1 MAGRI
6 RDTDVAHVREQT
18 RIEDVIGDYVQLK
31 SAGGGQRKGLCPF
44 HDEKS
49 PSFHVTPARGFY
61 HCFGCQESGDVIT
74 FLMKMEHLSFTETI
88 EKLADRLGYQLTYDE
103 GRSSGAPQGERA
115 RLIAANAAAAKFYQ
129 ENLGSPSAEH
139 ARDFLRARGFDRD
152 AAVRFGVGF
161 APDQWDGLRQHL
173 VKEGFTD
180 RELSLAGLTKDGQRG
195 PIDRFRNRLIW
206 PIKDLGG
213 EVVGFGARKL
223 ASDTEDSGP
232 KCLNTP
238 ETPIYIKSQLLY
250 GIDVAKKEIAKTR
263 RAVIVEGYTDVMAC
277 HLAGEKTAVATC
289 GTAFGED
296 HIKLINRLLGQS
308 TDPASVVFTFDPD
321 AAGEKAALRVYG
333 DASKFNALTFVA
345 SGPAGLDPSDLRQQQ
360 GDLAVVE
367 MLKNRKPLFEFVIQH
382 RLSQF
387 NLSDIDSRVAAARA
401 AAPVVAEIVDPALRS
416 GYTRMLAEWVSL
428 DVTDVAAMVG
438 GNKNQA
444 TRARVEPM
452 RTSDAL
458 PNAEPIADKLETQIM
473 QVLVQNPTAFSVS
486 QLRRMQA
493 AGISTPDYKALLE
506 IVLENA
512 ERISEPSFANLLA
525 TAADEG
531 LQAVVRQLAL
541 APLPLKS
548 EADLGKYSLG
558 IVNAAM
564 IKALDRE
571 KTDLLAALRRA
582 ELAASEEQKVAIQ
595 RQLVEL
601 EAERRSLM
609 N

>member
-1 MAGRI
+1 MPRVKQS
-6 RDTDVAHVREQT
+6 D
-18 RIEDVIGDYVQLK
+18 IEQLK
-31 SAGGGQRKGLCPF
+31 DRVDIVELIGSYISLKAAGPGSFKGLCPF
-44 HDEKS
+44 HGEKS
-49 PSFHVTPARGFY
+49 PSFHVRSNPAFY
-61 HCFGCQESGDVIT
+61 HCFGCGVGGDAFKFVQEIDKVGFS
-74 FLMKMEHLSFTETI
+74 EAI
-88 EKLADRLGYQLTYDE
+88 EKLAQRTGYQLTYE
-103 GRSSGAPQGERA
+103 EGERETSN
-115 RLIAANAAAAKFYQ
+115 RNLLLNINKAASEFYKSQ
-129 ENLGSPSAEH
+129 LQSEEGKA
-139 ARDFLRARGFDRD
+139 ARDFLVSRGFDLESISE
-152 AAVRFGVGF
+152 FEVGY
-161 APDQWDGLRQHL
+161 APKGWQNLSQHL
-173 VKEGFTD
+173 TEKGFKLED
-180 RELSLAGLTKDGQRG
+180 QALAGLLSKGEKG
-195 PIDRFRNRLIW
+195 FYDRFRGRVLW
-206 PIKDLGG
+206 PIRDANSQ
-213 EVVGFGARKL
+213 VVGFGARKL
-223 ASDTEDSGP
+223 YVEDQGP
-232 KCLNTP
+232 KYLNTP
-238 ETPIYIKSQLLY
+238 ETPVYHKSTVLY
-250 GIDVAKKEIAKTR
+250 GLDLARREIASKR
-263 RAVIVEGYTDVMAC
+263 QVIVVEGYTDVMAC

-289 GTAFGED
+289 GTAFGEE

-360 GDLAVVE
+360 GNLAVVE

-444 TRARVEPM
+444 TRARVEPL

-458 PNAEPIADKLETQIM
+458 PTAEPIADKLETQIM

-525 TAADEG
+525 TAADER

>member
-1 MAGRI
+1 MPRVKQ
-6 RDTDVAHVREQT
+6 TD
-18 RIEDVIGDYVQLK
+18 IEQLK
-31 SAGGGQRKGLCPF
+31 DRVDIVELIGSYISLKPAGPGSFKGLCPF
-44 HDEKS
+44 HGEKS
-49 PSFHVTPARGFY
+49 PSFHVRSNPAFY
-61 HCFGCQESGDVIT
+61 HCFGCGVGGDAFKFVQEIDKVGFS
-74 FLMKMEHLSFTETI
+74 EAI
-88 EKLADRLGYQLTYDE
+88 EKLAQRTGYQLTYE
-103 GRSSGAPQGERA
+103 EGERETSN
-115 RLIAANAAAAKFYQ
+115 RNLLLNINKAASEYYKSQLQSEEGKA
-129 ENLGSPSAEH
+129 
-139 ARDFLRARGFDRD
+139 ARDFLVARGFDLD
-152 AAVRFGVGF
+152 SISEFEVGY
-161 APDQWDGLRQHL
+161 APKGWQNLSQHL
-173 VKEGFTD
+173 TEKGFTLED
-180 RELSLAGLTKDGQRG
+180 QALAGLLSKGEKG
-195 PIDRFRNRLIW
+195 FYDRFRGRVLW
-206 PIKDLGG
+206 PIRDANSQ
-213 EVVGFGARKL
+213 VVGFGARKL
-223 ASDTEDSGP
+223 YVEDQGP
-232 KCLNTP
+232 KYLNTP
-238 ETPIYIKSQLLY
+238 ETPIYHKSTVLY
-250 GIDVAKKEIAKTR
+250 GLDLARREIASKR
-263 RAVIVEGYTDVMAC
+263 QVIVVEGYTDVMAC

-289 GTAFGED
+289 GTAFGEE

-360 GDLAVVE
+360 GDSAVVE

-444 TRARVEPM
+444 TRARVEPL

-458 PNAEPIADKLETQIM
+458 PTAEPIADKLETQIM

>member
-1 MAGRI
+1 MPRVKQS
-6 RDTDVAHVREQT
+6 D
-18 RIEDVIGDYVQLK
+18 IEQLK
-31 SAGGGQRKGLCPF
+31 DRVDIVELIGSYISLKPAGPGSFKGLCPF
-44 HDEKS
+44 HGEKS
-49 PSFHVTPARGFY
+49 PSFHVRSNPAFY
-61 HCFGCQESGDVIT
+61 HCFGCGVGGDAFKFVQEMDKVGFS
-74 FLMKMEHLSFTETI
+74 EAI
-88 EKLADRLGYQLTYDE
+88 EKLAQRTGYQLTYEEGERETSNRNLLLSINKAASEYYKSQLQSEE
-103 GRSSGAPQGERA
+103 GRA
-115 RLIAANAAAAKFYQ
+115 
-129 ENLGSPSAEH
+129 
-139 ARDFLRARGFDRD
+139 ARDFLVARGFNLESIAD
-152 AAVRFGVGF
+152 FEVGY
-161 APDQWDGLRQHL
+161 APKGWQNLSQHL
-173 VKEGFTD
+173 TEKGFKLED
-180 RELSLAGLTKDGQRG
+180 QALAGLLSKGEKG
-195 PIDRFRNRLIW
+195 YYDRFRGRVLW
-206 PIKDLGG
+206 PIRDANSQ
-213 EVVGFGARKL
+213 VVGFGARKL
-223 ASDTEDSGP
+223 YADDQGP
-232 KCLNTP
+232 KYLNTP
-238 ETPIYIKSQLLY
+238 ETPVYHKSTVLY
-250 GIDVAKKEIAKTR
+250 GLDLARKEIASKR
-263 RAVIVEGYTDVMAC
+263 QVVVVEGYTDVMAC

-289 GTAFGED
+289 GTAFGEE

-308 TDPASVVFTFDPD
+308 TEPASVVFTFDPD
-321 AAGEKAALRVYG
+321 AAGEKAALKVYG

-360 GDLAVVE
+360 GDAAVVE

-444 TRARVEPM
+444 TRARVETL
-452 RTSDAL
+452 RTFEAL
-458 PNAEPIADKLETQIM
+458 PSAEPIADKLETQIM
-473 QVLVQNPTAFSVS
+473 QVLVQNPSAFSVS

-493 AGISTPDYKALLE
+493 AGLTTPEYRALLE
-506 IVLENA
+506 VVLENS
-512 ERISEPSFANLLA
+512 ERLAEPSFANLLV
-525 TAADEG
+525 TAVEER

-564 IKALDRE
+564 IRALDRE

-582 ELAASEEQKVAIQ
+582 ELAASDEQKMAIQ

>member
-1 MAGRI
+1 MPRVKQS
-6 RDTDVAHVREQT
+6 D
-18 RIEDVIGDYVQLK
+18 IEQLK
-31 SAGGGQRKGLCPF
+31 DRVDIVELIGSYISLKAAGPGSFKGLCPF
-44 HDEKS
+44 HGEKS
-49 PSFHVTPARGFY
+49 PSFHVRSNPAFY
-61 HCFGCQESGDVIT
+61 HCFGCGVGGDAFKFVQEIDKVGFS
-74 FLMKMEHLSFTETI
+74 EAI
-88 EKLADRLGYQLTYDE
+88 EKLAQRTGYQLTYE
-103 GRSSGAPQGERA
+103 EGERETSN
-115 RLIAANAAAAKFYQ
+115 RNLLLNINKAASEYYKSQLQSEEGKA
-129 ENLGSPSAEH
+129 
-139 ARDFLRARGFDRD
+139 ARDFLVARGFDLGSISE
-152 AAVRFGVGF
+152 FEVGY
-161 APDQWDGLRQHL
+161 APKGWQNLSQHL
-173 VKEGFTD
+173 TEKGFTLED
-180 RELSLAGLTKDGQRG
+180 QALAGLLSKGEKG
-195 PIDRFRNRLIW
+195 FYDRFRGRVLW
-206 PIKDLGG
+206 PIRDANSQ
-213 EVVGFGARKL
+213 VVGFGARKL
-223 ASDTEDSGP
+223 YVEDQGP
-232 KCLNTP
+232 KYLNTP
-238 ETPIYIKSQLLY
+238 ETPVYHKSTVLY
-250 GIDVAKKEIAKTR
+250 GLDLARREIASKR
-263 RAVIVEGYTDVMAC
+263 QVIVVEGYTDVMAC

-289 GTAFGED
+289 GTAFGEE

-360 GDLAVVE
+360 GDSAVVE

-428 DVTDVAAMVG
+428 DVTDVSAMVG

-444 TRARVEPM
+444 TRARVEPL

-458 PNAEPIADKLETQIM
+458 PTTEPIADKLETQIM

-525 TAADEG
+525 TAADER

>member
-1 MAGRI
+1 MPRVKQS
-6 RDTDVAHVREQT
+6 D
-18 RIEDVIGDYVQLK
+18 IEQLK
-31 SAGGGQRKGLCPF
+31 DRVDIVELIGSYISLKAAGPGSFKGLCPF
-44 HDEKS
+44 HGEKS
-49 PSFHVTPARGFY
+49 PSFHVRSNPAFY
-61 HCFGCQESGDVIT
+61 HCFGCGVGGDAFKFVQEIDKVGFS
-74 FLMKMEHLSFTETI
+74 EAI
-88 EKLADRLGYQLTYDE
+88 EKLAQRTGYQLTYE
-103 GRSSGAPQGERA
+103 EGERETSN
-115 RLIAANAAAAKFYQ
+115 RNLLLNINKAASEYYKSQLQSEEGKA
-129 ENLGSPSAEH
+129 
-139 ARDFLRARGFDRD
+139 ARDFLVARGFDLD
-152 AAVRFGVGF
+152 SISEFEVGY
-161 APDQWDGLRQHL
+161 APKGWQNLSQHL
-173 VKEGFTD
+173 TEKGFTLED
-180 RELSLAGLTKDGQRG
+180 QALAGLLSKGEKG
-195 PIDRFRNRLIW
+195 FYDRFRGRVLW
-206 PIKDLGG
+206 PIRDANSQ
-213 EVVGFGARKL
+213 VVGFGARKL
-223 ASDTEDSGP
+223 YVEDQGP
-232 KCLNTP
+232 KYLNTP
-238 ETPIYIKSQLLY
+238 ETPVYHKSTVLY
-250 GIDVAKKEIAKTR
+250 GLDLARREIASKR
-263 RAVIVEGYTDVMAC
+263 QVIVVEGYTDVMAC

-289 GTAFGED
+289 GTAFGEE

-360 GDLAVVE
+360 GDSAVVE

-387 NLSDIDSRVAAARA
+387 KLSDIDSRVAAARA

-428 DVTDVAAMVG
+428 DVTDVSAMVG

-444 TRARVEPM
+444 TRARVEPL

-458 PNAEPIADKLETQIM
+458 PTTEPIADKLETQIM

-512 ERISEPSFANLLA
+512 ERISEPSFANLLV
-525 TAADEG
+525 TAADEP

>member
-1 MAGRI
+1 MPRVKQA
-6 RDTDVAHVREQT
+6 D
-18 RIEDVIGDYVQLK
+18 IEQLK
-31 SAGGGQRKGLCPF
+31 DRVDIVELIGSYISLKPAGPGSFKGLCPF
-44 HDEKS
+44 HGEKS
-49 PSFHVTPARGFY
+49 PSFHVRSNPAFY
-61 HCFGCQESGDVIT
+61 HCFGCGVGGDAFKFVQEIDKVGFS
-74 FLMKMEHLSFTETI
+74 EAI
-88 EKLADRLGYQLTYDE
+88 EKLAQRTGYQLTYE
-103 GRSSGAPQGERA
+103 EGERETSN
-115 RLIAANAAAAKFYQ
+115 RNLLLNINKAASEYYKSQLQSEEGKA
-129 ENLGSPSAEH
+129 
-139 ARDFLRARGFDRD
+139 ARDFLVARGFDLD
-152 AAVRFGVGF
+152 SISEFEVGY
-161 APDQWDGLRQHL
+161 APKGWQNLSQHL
-173 VKEGFTD
+173 TEKGFKLED
-180 RELSLAGLTKDGQRG
+180 QALAGLLSKGEKG
-195 PIDRFRNRLIW
+195 FYDRFRGRVLW
-206 PIKDLGG
+206 PIRDANSQ
-213 EVVGFGARKL
+213 VVGFGARKL
-223 ASDTEDSGP
+223 YVEDQGP
-232 KCLNTP
+232 KYLNTP
-238 ETPIYIKSQLLY
+238 ETPVYHKSTVLY
-250 GIDVAKKEIAKTR
+250 GLDLARREIASKR
-263 RAVIVEGYTDVMAC
+263 QVIVVEGYTDVMAC

-289 GTAFGED
+289 GTAFGEE

>member
-1 MAGRI
+1 MPRVKQS
-6 RDTDVAHVREQT
+6 D
-18 RIEDVIGDYVQLK
+18 IEQLK
-31 SAGGGQRKGLCPF
+31 DRVDIVELIGSYISLKPAGPGSFKGLCPF
-44 HDEKS
+44 HGEKS
-49 PSFHVTPARGFY
+49 PSFHVRSNPAFY
-61 HCFGCQESGDVIT
+61 HCFGCGVGGDAFKFVQEIDKVGFS
-74 FLMKMEHLSFTETI
+74 EAI
-88 EKLADRLGYQLTYDE
+88 EKLAQRTGYQLTYE
-103 GRSSGAPQGERA
+103 EGERETSN
-115 RLIAANAAAAKFYQ
+115 RNLLLNINKAASEYYKSQLQSEEGKA
-129 ENLGSPSAEH
+129 
-139 ARDFLRARGFDRD
+139 ARDFLVARGFDVD
-152 AAVRFGVGF
+152 SISEFEVGY
-161 APDQWDGLRQHL
+161 APKGWQNLSQHL
-173 VKEGFTD
+173 TEKGFTLED
-180 RELSLAGLTKDGQRG
+180 QALAGVLSKGEKG
-195 PIDRFRNRLIW
+195 FYDRFRGRVLW
-206 PIKDLGG
+206 PIRDANSQ
-213 EVVGFGARKL
+213 VVGFGARKL
-223 ASDTEDSGP
+223 YVEDQGP
-232 KCLNTP
+232 KYLNTP
-238 ETPIYIKSQLLY
+238 ETPVYHKSTVLY
-250 GIDVAKKEIAKTR
+250 GLDLARREIASKR
-263 RAVIVEGYTDVMAC
+263 QVIVVEGYTDVMAC

-289 GTAFGED
+289 GTAFGEE

-360 GDLAVVE
+360 GDSAVVE

-444 TRARVEPM
+444 TRARVEPL

-458 PNAEPIADKLETQIM
+458 PTAEPIADKLETQIM

-512 ERISEPSFANLLA
+512 ERISEPSFANLLV
-525 TAADEG
+525 TAADEP

>member
-1 MAGRI
+1 MPRVKQS
-6 RDTDVAHVREQT
+6 D
-18 RIEDVIGDYVQLK
+18 IEQLK
-31 SAGGGQRKGLCPF
+31 DRVDIVELIGSYISLKPAGPGSFKGLCPF
-44 HDEKS
+44 HGEKS
-49 PSFHVTPARGFY
+49 PSFHVRSNPAFY
-61 HCFGCQESGDVIT
+61 HCFGCGVGGDAFKFVQEIDKVGFS
-74 FLMKMEHLSFTETI
+74 EAI
-88 EKLADRLGYQLTYDE
+88 EKLAQRTGYQLTYE
-103 GRSSGAPQGERA
+103 EGERETSN
-115 RLIAANAAAAKFYQ
+115 RNLLLNINKAASEYYKSQLQSEEGKA
-129 ENLGSPSAEH
+129 
-139 ARDFLRARGFDRD
+139 ARDFLVARGFDLD
-152 AAVRFGVGF
+152 SISEFEVGY
-161 APDQWDGLRQHL
+161 APKGWQNLSQHL
-173 VKEGFTD
+173 TEKGFKLED
-180 RELSLAGLTKDGQRG
+180 QALAGLLSKGEKG
-195 PIDRFRNRLIW
+195 FYDRFRGRVLW
-206 PIKDLGG
+206 PIRDANSQ
-213 EVVGFGARKL
+213 VVGFGARKL
-223 ASDTEDSGP
+223 YVEDQGP
-232 KCLNTP
+232 KYLNTP
-238 ETPIYIKSQLLY
+238 ETPVYHKSTVLY
-250 GIDVAKKEIAKTR
+250 GLDLARREIASKR
-263 RAVIVEGYTDVMAC
+263 QVIVVEGYTDVMAC

-289 GTAFGED
+289 GTAFGEE

>member
-1 MAGRI
+1 MPRVKQS
-6 RDTDVAHVREQT
+6 D
-18 RIEDVIGDYVQLK
+18 IEQLK
-31 SAGGGQRKGLCPF
+31 DRVDIVELIGSYISLKPAGPGSFKGLCPF
-44 HDEKS
+44 HGEKS
-49 PSFHVTPARGFY
+49 PSFHVRSNPAFY
-61 HCFGCQESGDVIT
+61 HCFGCGVGGDAFKFVQEIDKVGFS
-74 FLMKMEHLSFTETI
+74 EAI
-88 EKLADRLGYQLTYDE
+88 EKLAQRTGYQLTYE
-103 GRSSGAPQGERA
+103 EGERETSN
-115 RLIAANAAAAKFYQ
+115 RNLLLNINKAASEYYKSQLQSEEGKA
-129 ENLGSPSAEH
+129 
-139 ARDFLRARGFDRD
+139 ARDFLVARGFDLD
-152 AAVRFGVGF
+152 SISEFEVGY
-161 APDQWDGLRQHL
+161 APKGWQNLSQHL
-173 VKEGFTD
+173 TEKGFTLED
-180 RELSLAGLTKDGQRG
+180 QALAGLLSKGEKG
-195 PIDRFRNRLIW
+195 FYDRFRGRVLW
-206 PIKDLGG
+206 PIRDANSQ
-213 EVVGFGARKL
+213 VVGFGARKL
-223 ASDTEDSGP
+223 YVEDQGP
-232 KCLNTP
+232 KYLNTP
-238 ETPIYIKSQLLY
+238 ETPVYHKSTVLY
-250 GIDVAKKEIAKTR
+250 GLDLARREIASKR
-263 RAVIVEGYTDVMAC
+263 QVIVVEGYTDVMAC

>member
-1 MAGRI
+1 MPRVKQS
-6 RDTDVAHVREQT
+6 D
-18 RIEDVIGDYVQLK
+18 IEQLK
-31 SAGGGQRKGLCPF
+31 DRVDIVELIGSYISLKPAGPGSFKGLCPF
-44 HDEKS
+44 HGEKS
-49 PSFHVTPARGFY
+49 PSFHVRSNPAFY
-61 HCFGCQESGDVIT
+61 HCFGCGVGGDVFKFIQEIDKIG
-74 FLMKMEHLSFTETI
+74 FGEAI
-88 EKLADRLGYQLTYDE
+88 EKLAQRTGYQLTYE
-103 GRSSGAPQGERA
+103 EGERETSN
-115 RLIAANAAAAKFYQ
+115 RNLLLSINKAASEYYQ
-129 ENLGSPSAEH
+129 AQLQSEEGKA
-139 ARDFLRARGFDRD
+139 ARDFLVARGFNLDSI
-152 AAVRFGVGF
+152 AEFEVGY
-161 APDQWDGLRQHL
+161 APKGWQNLSEHLTEKGFKLEDQA
-173 VKEGFTD
+173 
-180 RELSLAGLTKDGQRG
+180 LAGLLSKGEKG
-195 PIDRFRNRLIW
+195 YYDRFRGRVLW
-206 PIKDLGG
+206 PIRDANSQ
-213 EVVGFGARKL
+213 VVGFGARKL
-223 ASDTEDSGP
+223 YAEDQGP
-232 KCLNTP
+232 KYLNTP
-238 ETPIYIKSQLLY
+238 ETPVYHKSTVLY
-250 GIDVAKKEIAKTR
+250 GLDLARREIASKR
-263 RAVIVEGYTDVMAC
+263 QVVVVEGYTDVMAC

-289 GTAFGED
+289 GTAFGEE

-321 AAGEKAALRVYG
+321 AAGEKAALKVYG

-360 GDLAVVE
+360 GDSAVVE

-387 NLSDIDSRVAAARA
+387 NLSDLDSRVAAARA
-401 AAPVVAEIVDPALRS
+401 AAPVVADIVDPALRS

-444 TRARVEPM
+444 TRARVEPL
-452 RTSDAL
+452 RTSEPL
-458 PNAEPIADKLETQIM
+458 PVSEPIADKLETQIM
-473 QVLVQNPTAFSVS
+473 QVLVQNPTAFSVA

-506 IVLENA
+506 IVLENSD
-512 ERISEPSFANLLA
+512 RLSEPSFANLLA
-525 TAADEG
+525 TSVEER
-531 LQAVVRQLAL
+531 LQSVVRQLAL

-582 ELAASEEQKVAIQ
+582 ELAASEDQKVAIQ
-595 RQLVEL
+595 RQLVDL

>member
-1 MAGRI
+1 MPRVKQS
-6 RDTDVAHVREQT
+6 D
-18 RIEDVIGDYVQLK
+18 IEQLK
-31 SAGGGQRKGLCPF
+31 DRVDIVELIGSYISLKAAGPGSFKGLCPF
-44 HDEKS
+44 HGEKS
-49 PSFHVTPARGFY
+49 PSFHVRSNPAFY
-61 HCFGCQESGDVIT
+61 HCFGCGVGGDAFKFVQEIDKVGFS
-74 FLMKMEHLSFTETI
+74 EAI
-88 EKLADRLGYQLTYDE
+88 EKLAQRTGYQLTYE
-103 GRSSGAPQGERA
+103 EGERETSN
-115 RLIAANAAAAKFYQ
+115 RNLLLNINKAASDYYKSQLQSEEGKA
-129 ENLGSPSAEH
+129 
-139 ARDFLRARGFDRD
+139 ARDFLVARGFDLD
-152 AAVRFGVGF
+152 SISEFEVGY
-161 APDQWDGLRQHL
+161 APKGWQNLSQHL
-173 VKEGFTD
+173 TEKGFTLED
-180 RELSLAGLTKDGQRG
+180 QALAGLLSKGEKG
-195 PIDRFRNRLIW
+195 FYDRFRGRVLW
-206 PIKDLGG
+206 PIRDANSQ
-213 EVVGFGARKL
+213 VVGFGARKL
-223 ASDTEDSGP
+223 YVEDQGP
-232 KCLNTP
+232 KYLNTP
-238 ETPIYIKSQLLY
+238 ETPVYHKSTVLY
-250 GIDVAKKEIAKTR
+250 GLDLARREIASKR
-263 RAVIVEGYTDVMAC
+263 QVIVVEGYTDVMAC

-289 GTAFGED
+289 GTAFGEE

-360 GDLAVVE
+360 GDSAVVE

-387 NLSDIDSRVAAARA
+387 KLSDIDSRVAAARA

-428 DVTDVAAMVG
+428 DVTDVSAMVG

-444 TRARVEPM
+444 TRARVEPL

-458 PNAEPIADKLETQIM
+458 PTTEPIADKLETQIM

-512 ERISEPSFANLLA
+512 ERISEPSFANLLV
-525 TAADEG
+525 TAADEP

>member
-1 MAGRI
+1 MPRVKQSDIDALKDRVDIVELIGSYIALKPAGP
-6 RDTDVAHVREQT
+6 
-18 RIEDVIGDYVQLK
+18 G
-31 SAGGGQRKGLCPF
+31 SFKGLCPF
-44 HDEKS
+44 HGEKS
-49 PSFHVTPARGFY
+49 PSFHVRSNPAFY
-61 HCFGCQESGDVIT
+61 HCFGCGVGGDAFKFVQEMDKIG
-74 FLMKMEHLSFTETI
+74 FGEAI
-88 EKLADRLGYQLTYDE
+88 EKLAQRTGFQLTYEE
-103 GRSSGAPQGERA
+103 GERETSNRNLLLSINKAASEYYKAQLQGEEGKA
-115 RLIAANAAAAKFYQ
+115 
-129 ENLGSPSAEH
+129 
-139 ARDFLRARGFDRD
+139 ARDFLVARGFDLD
-152 AAVRFGVGF
+152 SISDFEVGY
-161 APDQWDGLRQHL
+161 APKGWQNLSEHLTEKGFKLEDQA
-173 VKEGFTD
+173 
-180 RELSLAGLTKDGQRG
+180 LAGLLSKGEKG
-195 PIDRFRNRLIW
+195 YYDRFRGRVLW
-206 PIKDLGG
+206 PIRDANSQ
-213 EVVGFGARKL
+213 VVGFGARKL
-223 ASDTEDSGP
+223 YAEDQGP
-232 KCLNTP
+232 KYLNTP
-238 ETPIYIKSQLLY
+238 ETPVYHKSTVLY
-250 GIDVAKKEIAKTR
+250 GLDLARREIASKR
-263 RAVIVEGYTDVMAC
+263 QVVVVEGYTDVMAC

-289 GTAFGED
+289 GTAFGEE

-321 AAGEKAALRVYG
+321 AAGEKAALKVYG

-360 GDLAVVE
+360 GDSAVVE

-382 RLSQF
+382 RLGQF

-401 AAPVVAEIVDPALRS
+401 AAPVVADIVDPALRS

-444 TRARVEPM
+444 TRAKVEPL
-452 RTSDAL
+452 RTSEAL
-458 PNAEPIADKLETQIM
+458 PSSEPIADKLETQIM
-473 QVLVQNPTAFSVS
+473 QVLVQNPTAFSVA

-493 AGISTPDYKALLE
+493 AGISTADYKALLE
-506 IVLENA
+506 VVLENSD
-512 ERISEPSFANLLA
+512 RLSEPSFANLLA
-525 TAADEG
+525 TSVDER

-548 EADLGKYSLG
+548 DADLGKYSLG

-582 ELAASEEQKVAIQ
+582 ELAASEDQKVAIQ
-595 RQLVEL
+595 RQLVDL